1 MDRKLKISD
10 SITASTWL
18 FLIILMFSSAPLLS
32 ESGLSTN
39 DKIFS
44 KKQAKTG
51 QKLYEQNCLICHDKK
66 YFRPVFK
73 SWEGQ
78 SLGTLFLVMSSS
90 MPQGN
95 PGSLSDKEYTDI
107 LAYMMSQNRYATG
120 EKELST
126 DLGKL
131 NSITIKSRKK

>member
-10 SITASTWL
+10 SITTSIW
-18 FLIILMFSSAPLLS
+18 FCLIIVMFSSTPLLS

-95 PGSLSDKEYTDI
+95 PGSLPDKEYIDI
-107 LAYMMSQNRYATG
+107 LAYMISQNRYSTG
-120 EKELST
+120 EKELPT
-126 DLGKL
+126 DVDKL

>member
-10 SITASTWL
+10 SITTSIW
-18 FLIILMFSSAPLLS
+18 FCLIIMMFSSTPLLS

-95 PGSLSDKEYTDI
+95 PGSLPDKEYIDI
-107 LAYMMSQNRYATG
+107 LAYMMSQNRYSTG
-120 EKELST
+120 EKELPT
-126 DLGKL
+126 DVDKL

>member
-10 SITASTWL
+10 SITTSIW
-18 FLIILMFSSAPLLS
+18 FCLIIVMFSSTPLLS

-95 PGSLSDKEYTDI
+95 PGSLPDKEYIDI

-126 DLGKL
+126 DIGKL

>member
-10 SITASTWL
+10 SITASAWL

-95 PGSLSDKEYTDI
+95 PASLPDKEYIDI
-107 LAYMMSQNRYATG
+107 LAYMMSQNRYSTG
-120 EKELST
+120 EKELPT
-126 DLGKL
+126 DVDML

>member
-10 SITASTWL
+10 SITTSIW
-18 FLIILMFSSAPLLS
+18 FCLIIVMFSSTPLLS

-95 PGSLSDKEYTDI
+95 PGSLPDKEYIDI
-107 LAYMMSQNRYATG
+107 LAYMMSQNRYSTG
-120 EKELST
+120 EKELPT
-126 DLGKL
+126 DVDKL

>member
-10 SITASTWL
+10 SITTSIW
-18 FLIILMFSSAPLLS
+18 FCLIIVMFSSTPLLS

-95 PGSLSDKEYTDI
+95 PGSLPDKEYIDI
-107 LAYMMSQNRYATG
+107 LAYMISQNRYSTG
-120 EKELST
+120 EKELPT
-126 DLGKL
+126 DVDKL
-131 NSITIKSRKK
+131 NSITIKSSKK

>member
-10 SITASTWL
+10 SFTTSIWCC
-18 FLIILMFSSAPLLS
+18 LIIVMFSSTPLLS

-95 PGSLSDKEYTDI
+95 PGSLPDKEYIDI
-107 LAYMMSQNRYATG
+107 LAYMMSQNRYSTG
-120 EKELST
+120 EKELPT
-126 DLGKL
+126 DVDKL

>member
-51 QKLYEQNCLICHDKK
+51 QNLYEQNCLICHDKK

-95 PGSLSDKEYTDI
+95 PGSLPDKEYIDI
-107 LAYMMSQNRYATG
+107 LAYMMSQNRY
-120 EKELST
+120 S
-126 DLGKL
+126 
-131 NSITIKSRKK
+131 S

>member
-95 PGSLSDKEYTDI
+95 PGSLPDKEYIDI
-107 LAYMMSQNRYATG
+107 LAYMMSQNRYSTG
-120 EKELST
+120 EKELPT
-126 DLGKL
+126 DVDML